1 MPLGKVLIIDD
12 SLLVRNYLSKAIED
26 VPELQIAG
34 MVHNGEIGFQQILL
48 KKPDVVILDLEM
60 QDGDGLYVLRNI
72 EEQLSFE
79 DKPFVIIYSS
89 HVRHDNPVFKKAIDF
104 GFCDFMLKIEG
115 TAETII
121 PNIKKNIVPKIVAG
135 IAAKETRASLSNT
148 LSSRPTSMSFSS
160 SRTATTTPISAPISA
175 PISTAQKTTPEGLS
189 ELNNVLIKKNIKPK
203 LLILGAS
210 TGGPQVIRS
219 ILKNINTSLGIP
231 IVIIQHMPE
240 KFTKSFALELNSASQ
255 IPVHELRHNISLEK
269 GHAYVFPG
277 GIHGRLNSFG
287 NLYVYY
293 TDRNNYENHPFKP
306 SINLAIEHLL
316 NSFHGHVIGA
326 ILSGMGSDGAIGMQS
341 LHSKGSLIFAQD
353 KTSSAVWGMPG
364 STVNKNA
371 VDLILTQ
378 DDLGKGIVLTLN
390 HYGVHSGGSNG

>member
-12 SLLVRNYLSKAIED
+12 SLLVRNYLSKTIESI
-26 VPELQIAG
+26 PELQIVG
-34 MVHNGEIGFQQILL
+34 MVHNGELGFQQILL

-121 PNIKKNIVPKIVAG
+121 PNIKKNIVPKIVSG
-135 IAAKETRASLSNT
+135 IAAKKTRASLSNT
-148 LSSRPTSMSFSS
+148 LLSSPSSRPSSMSASS
-160 SRTATTTPISAPISA
+160 PVAQTPFSAPV
-175 PISTAQKTTPEGLS
+175 STAQKTTPEGLS
-189 ELNNVLIKKNIKPK
+189 NLNSILTKKIIKPK

-219 ILKNINTSLGIP
+219 ILKNINTSLAIP

-240 KFTKSFALELNSASQ
+240 KFTKSFALELNSSSQ

-277 GIHGRLNSFG
+277 GTHGRLNSFG

-293 TDRNNYENHPFKP
+293 TDRNNYEAHPFKP

-316 NSFHGHVIGA
+316 HSFHGHVVGA
-326 ILSGMGSDGAIGMQS
+326 VLSGMGSDGAIGMQS
-341 LHSKGSLIFAQD
+341 LHTKGSLIFAQD
-353 KTSSAVWGMPG
+353 KNSSAVWGMPG

-371 VDLILTQ
+371 VDLILSQ
-378 DDLGKGIVLTLN
+378 DDLEKGIVLTLN

>member
-1 MPLGKVLIIDD
+1 MSLGKVLIIDD

-26 VPELQIAG
+26 IPELKVTG
-34 MVHNGEIGFQQILL
+34 MVHNGEIGFQQILST
-48 KKPDVVILDLEM
+48 KPDVVILDLEM

-104 GFCDFMLKIEG
+104 GFCDFMLKVEG

-121 PNIKKNIVPKIVAG
+121 PNIKKIIVPKIISGV
-135 IAAKETRASLSNT
+135 AAKKTRASLSNT
-148 LSSRPTSMSFSS
+148 LSSGSTLRSLSSFSS
-160 SRTATTTPISAPISA
+160 KSTTSAPV
-175 PISTAQKTTPEGLS
+175 STAQTTTPEGLAD
-189 ELNNVLIKKNIKPK
+189 LNKILTKKIIKPK

-219 ILKNINTSLGIP
+219 ILKNINTSLAIP

-240 KFTKSFALELNSASQ
+240 KFTKSFALELNSSSQ

-277 GIHGRLNSFG
+277 GTHGRLNSFG

-341 LHSKGSLIFAQD
+341 LHSKGSLVFAQD

-371 VDLILTQ
+371 VDLILSQ
-378 DDLGKGIVLTLN
+378 EELEKGIVLTLN

>member
-1 MPLGKVLIIDD
+1 MSLGKVLIIDD
-12 SLLVRNYLSKAIED
+12 SVLVRNYMSKTIET
-26 VPELQIAG
+26 VPELQVVG
-34 MVHNGEIGFQQILL
+34 TVHNGQLGFQQILL

-60 QDGDGLYVLRNI
+60 QDGDGLYVLRKI
-72 EEQLSFE
+72 EEELSFE

-121 PNIKKNIVPKIVAG
+121 PNIKKIIVPKIIAG
-135 IAAKETRASLSNT
+135 VTGKKTRSSLMNSLSSGST
-148 LSSRPTSMSFSS
+148 LRSS
-160 SRTATTTPISAPISA
+160 SSPTTNLAPISA
-175 PISTAQKTTPEGLS
+175 PISTAQQNTPTGLAD
-189 ELNNVLIKKNIKPK
+189 LNNILTRKNIKPK

-210 TGGPQVIRS
+210 TGGPQVVRS
-219 ILKNINTSLGIP
+219 ILKHINTSLSIP

-277 GIHGRLNSFG
+277 GTHGRLNSFG

-293 TDRNNYENHPFKP
+293 TDRNNYDAHPFKP
-306 SINLAIEHLL
+306 SINLAIEHLMH
-316 NSFHGHVIGA
+316 SFHGHVVGA

-378 DDLGKGIVLTLN
+378 EDLGKGIALALN
-390 HYGVHSGGSNG
+390 HYSVHSGGLNG

>member
-12 SLLVRNYLSKAIED
+12 SLLVRNYLSKTLESI
-26 VPELQIAG
+26 PELQIVG
-34 MVHNGEIGFQQILL
+34 MIHNGEIGFQQILL

-60 QDGDGLYVLRNI
+60 KDGDGLYVLRKI
-72 EEQLSFE
+72 EEHLSFE

-104 GFCDFMLKIEG
+104 GFCDFILKIEG

-121 PNIKKNIVPKIVAG
+121 PNIKKIIVPKIISG
-135 IAAKETRASLSNT
+135 IAAKKTRASLSNT
-148 LSSRPTSMSFSS
+148 LSSRPTSIAAFSP
-160 SRTATTTPISAPISA
+160 TITPAPISA
-175 PISTAQKTTPEGLS
+175 PVSTAQKKTPTGLS
-189 ELNNVLIKKNIKPK
+189 NLNTILTKKNIKPK

-219 ILKNINTSLGIP
+219 ILKYINTSLTIP
-231 IVIIQHMPE
+231 VVIIQHMPE
-240 KFTKSFALELNSASQ
+240 KFTKSFALELNSVSQ

-277 GIHGRLNSFG
+277 GTHGRLNSFG

-293 TDRNNYENHPFKP
+293 TDRNNYETHPFKP

-316 NSFHGHVIGA
+316 HSFHGHVVGA

-341 LHSKGSLIFAQD
+341 LHTKGSLIFAQD
-353 KTSSAVWGMPG
+353 KNSSAVWGMPG

-371 VDLILTQ
+371 VDLILSQ
-378 DDLGKGIVLTLN
+378 EDLGKGIALTLN